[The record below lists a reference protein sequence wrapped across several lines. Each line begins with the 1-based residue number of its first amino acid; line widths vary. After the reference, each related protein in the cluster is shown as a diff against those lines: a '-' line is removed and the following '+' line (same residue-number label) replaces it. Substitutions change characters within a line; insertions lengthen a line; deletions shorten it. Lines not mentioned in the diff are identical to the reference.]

1 MSSSCW
7 CRACSWRAE
16 APHPS
21 RVQAPRESNL
31 MAAERCELLAFRHSH
46 VRQFVGLLDKTL
58 TAELSKSVTYQLLH
72 RLQMFKGID
81 SETLEQLSALLS
93 LRTLDEGHTLFR
105 QGEVSN

>member
-1 MSSSCW
+1 
-7 CRACSWRAE
+7 
-16 APHPS
+16 
-21 RVQAPRESNL
+21 